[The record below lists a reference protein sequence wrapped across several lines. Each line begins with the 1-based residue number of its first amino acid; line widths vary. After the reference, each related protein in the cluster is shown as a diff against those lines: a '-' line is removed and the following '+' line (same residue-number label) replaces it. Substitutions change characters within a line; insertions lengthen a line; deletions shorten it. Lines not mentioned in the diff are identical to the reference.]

1 VETLNPITISL
12 IALACIFGAA
22 MLGVTISGYLPE
34 QYFDQ
39 RTRDIIKAARDVI
52 VGVAAL
58 TLGLLIA
65 TAKTSFDDRAHEFKL
80 EASKSVMIDRILYQ
94 FGPETRHARQLVR
107 AMLVNGTERIEQAM
121 RHGIEQEK
129 TMREKITDDLHFE
142 ILSLKP
148 KNDIQTELRAEAIS
162 LSKEV
167 MQSRWMVHQ
176 SLSTTIQLPL
186 LFILV
191 FWLSCI
197 FLYLGLGATA
207 SPGIVITLLLAAL
220 SMSGAIYLTLA
231 FDRPHQGL
239 VQVSA
244 EPLKL
249 ALEQLKPIP

>member
-1 VETLNPITISL
+1 
-12 IALACIFGAA
+12 
-22 MLGVTISGYLPE
+22 
-34 QYFDQ
+34 
-39 RTRDIIKAARDVI
+39 
-52 VGVAAL
+52 
-58 TLGLLIA
+58 
-65 TAKTSFDDRAHEFKL
+65 
-80 EASKSVMIDRILYQ
+80 
-94 FGPETRHARQLVR
+94 
-107 AMLVNGTERIEQAM
+107 
-121 RHGIEQEK
+121 
-129 TMREKITDDLHFE
+129 LHFE

>member
-1 VETLNPITISL
+1 METLNAIDIAL
-12 IALACIFGAA
+12 IALACIFGSAV
-22 MLGVTISGYLPE
+22 LGVTISSNLPE

-65 TAKTSFDDRAHEFKL
+65 TAKTSFDERARELKL
-80 EASKSVMIDRILYQ
+80 ESSKAVMIDRMLYQ
-94 FGPETRHARQLVR
+94 YGPETRHARQLVR
-107 AMLVNGTERIEQAM
+107 AMLVNGVERIEQAM
-121 RHGIEQEK
+121 QNGVEQEK
-129 TMREKITDDLHFE
+129 KRRDTLTDDLHLE
-142 ILSLKP
+142 VISLKP
-148 KNDIQTELRAEAIS
+148 KNDIQTELRTEAIS
-162 LSKEV
+162 LSKEI

-197 FLYLGLGATA
+197 FLYLGIGVSA
-207 SPGIVITLLLAAL
+207 SPGIVATLLLAAL

-231 FDRPHQGL
+231 FDRPHEGL
-239 VQVSA
+239 VRVSA
-244 EPLKL
+244 EPFRL

>member
-1 VETLNPITISL
+1 MEALNPIDISL

-22 MLGVTISGYLPE
+22 VIGVTISGYLPE

-65 TAKTSFDDRAHEFKL
+65 SAKTSFDERAHELKL

-94 FGPETRHARQLVR
+94 YGPETRHARQLVR
-107 AMLVNGTERIEQAM
+107 ALLVNGVDRVEQAM
-121 RHGIEQEK
+121 QHGVEQEK
-129 TMREKITDDLHFE
+129 KRRDTITDELHLE
-142 ILSLKP
+142 VISLKP

-162 LSKEV
+162 LSKEI

-197 FLYLGLGATA
+197 FLYLGLGASA
-207 SPGIVITLLLAAL
+207 SPGIVATLLLAAL
-220 SMSGAIYLTLA
+220 SMSGAIYLTLE

-239 VQVSA
+239 IRVSA
-244 EPLKL
+244 EPFRL
-249 ALEQLKPIP
+249 ALEQLKPVP